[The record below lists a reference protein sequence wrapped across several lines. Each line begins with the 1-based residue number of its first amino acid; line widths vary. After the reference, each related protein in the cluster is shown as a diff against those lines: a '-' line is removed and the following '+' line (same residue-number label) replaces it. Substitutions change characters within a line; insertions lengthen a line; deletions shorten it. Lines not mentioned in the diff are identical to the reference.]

1 MTSISTND
9 FKNGWTVM
17 VDSNLMQI
25 VEFQHVK
32 PGKGPAFVRTKLKNV
47 RTGSVIE
54 KPFRAGESL
63 ERVNIDKREMQYLY
77 RDGSDL
83 VFMDSETYE
92 QISVAPESV
101 GDLPDYIVESDS
113 AILLMFGSEIVG
125 TELSASVELLITETE
140 PGIQGDRVSG
150 ATKPALLETGL
161 SVQVPLFLETGEK
174 IKVDTRTGSYIS
186 RA

>member
-1 MTSISTND
+1 MY
-9 FKNGWTVM
+9 
-17 VDSNLMQI
+17 
-25 VEFQHVK
+25 
-32 PGKGPAFVRTKLKNV
+32 
-47 RTGSVIE
+47 
-54 KPFRAGESL
+54 
-63 ERVNIDKREMQYLY
+63 KRQ
-77 RDGSDL
+77 
-83 VFMDSETYE
+83 
-92 QISVAPESV
+92 V

-161 SVQVPLFLETGEK
+161 NVQVPLFLETGEK